1 MRGQMRL
8 HLVVGRR
15 TAALRRWLAPRPWVR
30 RVVLVASAAVFV
42 TAVADHRHDL
52 TAARAAWGDT
62 KPVWVARTDS
72 VAGEPIS
79 AELVELPLA
88 VLPGRPTDADPNGV
102 VARQSLTTG
111 EVVVAV
117 DVAPDG
123 APADLIPGGWLAVP
137 IAEATEAHARVGE
150 RVVVT
155 TDGVIVSDRALVV
168 DTNDGVPLVA
178 VPAEVAPLVALAND
192 TGVTLLRTP

>member
-1 MRGQMRL
+1 MPVVNRIAEFAADMTAWRRHL
-8 HLVVGRR
+8 HGIPELGLDCPE
-15 TAALRRWLAPRPWVR
+15 TAAFVAKRLRAFGVDE
-30 RVVLVASAAVFV
+30 VHGGIAKTGLVAIIEGQGPGP
-42 TAVADHRHDL
+42 TIGLRADM
-52 TAARAAWGDT
+52 
-62 KPVWVARTDS
+62 
-72 VAGEPIS
+72 
-79 AELVELPLA
+79 
-88 VLPGRPTDADPNGV
+88 
-102 VARQSLTTG
+102 
-111 EVVVAV
+111 
-117 DVAPDG
+117 DG
-123 APADLIPGGWLAVP
+123 LP

>member
-72 VAGEPIS
+72 VAGEQLVTDEEIDQMIGVSTEPGRIALHVTLASFSVS
-79 AELVELPLA
+79 AAIALVRPSSA
-88 VLPGRPTDADPNGV
+88 VLP
-102 VARQSLTTG
+102 
-111 EVVVAV
+111 
-117 DVAPDG
+117 
-123 APADLIPGGWLAVP
+123 
-137 IAEATEAHARVGE
+137 
-150 RVVVT
+150 VT
-155 TDGVIVSDRALVV
+155 
-168 DTNDGVPLVA
+168 
-178 VPAEVAPLVALAND
+178 
-192 TGVTLLRTP
+192 